1 VIFAGNQTR
10 FSSAAR
16 LKYFQFGK
24 SETEEKMPYS
34 SFTLKRVRKELS
46 AEIISTDLF
55 SGTEP
60 REISSHL
67 KETLSDNVSLAA
79 AVNTEKARSE
89 LIIAP
94 ILLEIRK
101 IFGKKISFFSGIEL
115 NVDKE
120 RDLTGFCD
128 FIISRS
134 PEQLFLNTPVIAVV
148 EAKNENIMSGLGQ
161 CAAEMIASGIFN
173 EQEGTVLP
181 KVYGSVTSGNIWKF
195 LKLED
200 NKIYIDLD
208 DYSVKEVSKI
218 IGILCSMIEQNA

>member
-1 VIFAGNQTR
+1 
-10 FSSAAR
+10 
-16 LKYFQFGK
+16 
-24 SETEEKMPYS
+24 MPYS
-34 SFTLKRVRKELS
+34 SFTLKRVQKEFS
-46 AEIISTDLF
+46 VEIIRTDLF

-60 REISSHL
+60 REVSSHL
-67 KETLSDNVSLAA
+67 KETLSDNVFLAA

-94 ILLEIRK
+94 VLVEIRK

-115 NVDKE
+115 DVDKE

-134 PEQLFLNTPVIAVV
+134 PEQLFLKTPVIAVV

-161 CAAEMIASGIFN
+161 CAAEMIASEIFN
-173 EQEGTVLP
+173 EQEGTALS
-181 KVYGSVTSGNIWKF
+181 KIYGSVTSGNIWKF

-200 NKIYIDLD
+200 NKIYIDLA

-218 IGILCSMIEQNA
+218 IGILCSMIEQDA